1 MMKLVKK
8 IITIAAA
15 IIMMSLLF
23 ACSEKQEVLESA
35 DAVDAVEVI
44 DTQHISLED
53 LLKEL
58 NMAGL
63 KKGDIAP
70 DFSIKTN
77 KGTTF
82 TLSEQKGKKVV
93 VAFFATWCGPCMQE
107 FPEKNRLHN
116 DMKDVVFI
124 EISDE
129 DEDTVNEFLKTN
141 GFDLTVG
148 HDLDDSVTMKYG
160 IQFIPATF
168 IVDSNGV
175 IQETFAGAN
184 TYDTYKAA
192 LESIN

>member
-35 DAVDAVEVI
+35 DAVDAAEVI

-63 KKGDIAP
+63 KKGDAAP
-70 DFSIKTN
+70 DFSVKTN
-77 KGTTF
+77 KGTDF

-93 VAFFATWCGPCMQE
+93 VAFFATW
-107 FPEKNRLHN
+107 
-116 DMKDVVFI
+116 
-124 EISDE
+124 
-129 DEDTVNEFLKTN
+129 
-141 GFDLTVG
+141 
-148 HDLDDSVTMKYG
+148 
-160 IQFIPATF
+160 
-168 IVDSNGV
+168 
-175 IQETFAGAN
+175 
-184 TYDTYKAA
+184 
-192 LESIN
+192 